1 MQKSDMPKKIVF
13 LISPKT
19 HFLDLAG
26 PDQVF
31 YEAIEFG
38 VAFKLEYCTYTAS
51 SYTSSGL
58 YFNHLLPFEQVELH
72 AGDYIIIPGMDAKLV
87 IENKL
92 VPPAVFDWL
101 KEAYAMGV
109 NICSVCTG
117 SFLLAHCGLLN
128 GKSCTTHWKYTQK
141 MQNLFPR
148 AKVKENVLFTEQD
161 GIFTSAGVASGIDLA
176 LHILEKEAG
185 HYLTHKVARELVV
198 YIRRGGNEAQH
209 SVFLSYR
216 NHLHTGVHQV
226 QDWLNENLHKRY
238 SIDDLAEMAHMST
251 RNFTRIFKKET
262 GITVSDYITLLR
274 CEKIR
279 ELKKKPDLSRQ
290 QIAQHIGLQ
299 SDRQLRRVMAS
310 MES

>member
-1 MQKSDMPKKIVF
+1 M
-13 LISPKT
+13 
-19 HFLDLAG
+19 
-26 PDQVF
+26 
-31 YEAIEFG
+31 
-38 VAFKLEYCTYTAS
+38 
-51 SYTSSGL
+51 
-58 YFNHLLPFEQVELH
+58 
-72 AGDYIIIPGMDAKLV
+72 
-87 IENKL
+87 
-92 VPPAVFDWL
+92 
-101 KEAYAMGV
+101 
-109 NICSVCTG
+109 
-117 SFLLAHCGLLN
+117 LAHSGLLN

-148 AKVKENVLFTEQD
+148 AKVKENVLFTEQE

-226 QDWLNENLHKRY
+226 QDWLNENLHKKY
-238 SIDDLAEMAHMST
+238 SIDELAEMAHMST

-279 ELKKKPDLSRQ
+279 ELKKKPDLSRH

-310 MES
+310 MEG

>member
-1 MQKSDMPKKIVF
+1 MSKKIAF

-31 YEAIEFG
+31 YEAIDFG
-38 VAFKLEYCTYTAS
+38 VPFQLEYCSYTSS

-58 YFNHLLPFEQVELH
+58 HFERLRPYERVELK
-72 AGDYIIIPGMDAKLV
+72 AGDYLFIPGMDAKLIV
-87 IENKL
+87 ENKL
-92 VPPAVFDWL
+92 APPELLAWL
-101 KEAYAMGV
+101 RSIYAQGV

-117 SFLLAHCGLLN
+117 SFMLAHSGLLN

-141 MQNLFPR
+141 MQSLFPR

>member
-1 MQKSDMPKKIVF
+1 
-13 LISPKT
+13 
-19 HFLDLAG
+19 
-26 PDQVF
+26 
-31 YEAIEFG
+31 
-38 VAFKLEYCTYTAS
+38 
-51 SYTSSGL
+51 
-58 YFNHLLPFEQVELH
+58 
-72 AGDYIIIPGMDAKLV
+72 
-87 IENKL
+87 
-92 VPPAVFDWL
+92 
-101 KEAYAMGV
+101 
-109 NICSVCTG
+109 
-117 SFLLAHCGLLN
+117 
-128 GKSCTTHWKYTQK
+128 
-141 MQNLFPR
+141 
-148 AKVKENVLFTEQD
+148 
-161 GIFTSAGVASGIDLA
+161 VASGIDLA

-226 QDWLNENLHKRY
+226 QDWLNENLHKKY

-279 ELKKKPDLSRQ
+279 ELKKKPDLSRH

-310 MES
+310 MEG

>member
-38 VAFKLEYCTYTAS
+38 APFKVEYCNYTSA

-58 YFNHLLPFEQVELH
+58 YFNHLLPYDQLELH
-72 AGDYIIIPGMDAKLV
+72 AGDYIFIPGMDAKLV
-87 IENKL
+87 IENKI
-92 VPPAVFDWL
+92 VPPAVFAWL
-101 KEAYAMGV
+101 QKAYEAGV

-128 GKSCTTHWKYTQK
+128 GKSCTTHWKHTQTL
-141 MQNLFPR
+141 QHLCPR
-148 AKVKENVLFTEQD
+148 AKVKENVLFTEQE

-176 LHILEKEAG
+176 LHILEKEVG

-198 YIRRGGNEAQH
+198 YIRRGGHEAQH

-216 NHLHTGVHQV
+216 NHLHTGVHHV
-226 QDWLNENLHKRY
+226 QDWLNENLHKKC
-238 SIDDLAEMAHMST
+238 SIDELAEMAHMST

-262 GITVSDYITLLR
+262 GITVSDYITVLR
-274 CEKIR
+274 QERIK
-279 ELKKKPDLSRQ
+279 ELSKKPDLSRR
-290 QIAQHIGLQ
+290 QIAEQIGLQ
-299 SDRQLRRVMAS
+299 SDRQLRRVMAG

>member
-92 VPPAVFDWL
+92 VPPAVFAWL

-251 RNFTRIFKKET
+251 RNFTRIIKKET